1 MRKALAIDVGGTK
14 IYSAIIN
21 EKGEIISEIEKHHT
35 PKTFDEIK
43 SLFEAIIKRHEDEV
57 EIIAFATCGT
67 VNNTNDGIL
76 GSTGNIVKK
85 YPSMDF
91 KSLSNK
97 PVFVENDANAAAWAE
112 HIIGSSKGMPY
123 SVMLTLGTGVGGG
136 IILDNKLYKGK
147 NGAAGEMH
155 FKMRTDKHRK
165 CTCGS
170 FDCFEAY
177 ASGTGLKKTAEEISG
192 NSDITTYDVIWNL
205 KCHPEPADLRTD
217 GANANPDSEQIEQTE
232 QRVRALAYPFNTRC
246 SNARMCKEQSSVS
259 VEQIQDDSGY
269 INANDKT
276 KLTDYDS
283 EAGMTELCKQI
294 FNTWQNDILEGIIG
308 LANIF
313 DPDVIVLSGSM
324 AEFVDIEYLEK
335 EANKEIVTTP
345 FKVLKASAGNYS
357 GMIGAALLALGVK

>member
-1 MRKALAIDVGGTK
+1 MQKALAIDVGGTK

-43 SLFEAIIKRHEDEV
+43 LLFEDIIKRHENEV
-57 EIIAFATCGT
+57 DVIAFATCGA

-76 GSTGNIVKK
+76 GSTGNIAKE
-85 YPSMDF
+85 YPTMDF
-91 KSLSNK
+91 KSLSKK

-170 FDCFEAY
+170 WDCFEAY

-192 NSDITTYDVIWNL
+192 NPDITTYDVIEKNDRKILEKW
-205 KCHPEPADLRTD
+205 
-217 GANANPDSEQIEQTE
+217 
-232 QRVRALAYPFNTRC
+232 
-246 SNARMCKEQSSVS
+246 
-259 VEQIQDDSGY
+259 QDD
-269 INANDKT
+269 
-276 KLTDYDS
+276 
-283 EAGMTELCKQI
+283 
-294 FNTWQNDILEGIIG
+294 ILAGIIG
-308 LANIF
+308 LSNIF

-324 AEFVDIEYLEK
+324 AEFVDIDYLEQQ
-335 EANKEIVTTP
+335 ANKEIVATP
-345 FKVLKASAGNYS
+345 FKVVKACAGNYS